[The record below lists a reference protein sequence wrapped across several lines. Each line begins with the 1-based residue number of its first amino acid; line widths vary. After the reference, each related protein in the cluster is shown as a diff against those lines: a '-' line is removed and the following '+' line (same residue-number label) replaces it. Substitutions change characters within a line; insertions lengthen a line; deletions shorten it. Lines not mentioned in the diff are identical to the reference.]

1 MSAYTFHMSWVPD
14 QPYNTLPTL
23 PPSGVELETKAVLKA
38 AVDARAALAA
48 LDQAVYRI
56 PNPSVLVNAIP
67 LLEAQASSEI
77 ENIVTTTDDLFR
89 FAQHPEV
96 SASPEVKETLRY
108 RSALFAGVRSIETR
122 PLTSSTAIDVCM
134 RIKGREMGL
143 RNLPGTFIGDPRT
156 WAAIYTPPTGT
167 SLIAELLTN
176 WEQFIHDRRML
187 DPLVILAVQ
196 HYQFEAIHPFADGN
210 GRTGRIL
217 NVLLLIDCGL
227 LRHPVLYLSRYIIER
242 KDEYYRR
249 LLEVTRSGAWEQWI
263 LFVIEGIRITARD
276 SLLKIDRIQDLQQR
290 MREEIKSLTS
300 AGANS
305 DLLDVLFEQPYCR
318 ITNVIERCGVSRPT
332 ATKWLGELVD
342 AGSVIDIRRGRDRLF
357 INHRFLDIL
366 AGAMSAGED
375 DTDLR
380 LF

>member
-89 FAQHPEV
+89 FAQHPEDA
-96 SASPEVKETLRY
+96 ASPEVKETLRY

-156 WAAIYTPPTGT
+156 RAAIYTPPTGT

-249 LLEVTRSGAWEQWI
+249 LLEVTRSGAWEPWI

-276 SLLKIDRIQDLQQR
+276 SLLKIDRIQDLQQS

-357 INHRFLDIL
+357 INHRFLDVL
-366 AGAMSAGED
+366 AGAMSAGEE

>member
-89 FAQHPEV
+89 FAQHPEDA
-96 SASPEVKETLRY
+96 ASPEVKETLRY
-108 RSALFAGVRSIETR
+108 RSALFAGVRSIESR

-156 WAAIYTPPTGT
+156 RAATYTPPTGT

-249 LLEVTRSGAWEQWI
+249 LLEVTRSGAWEPWI

-276 SLLKIDRIQDLQQR
+276 SLLKIDRIQELQQR